1 MDRNPK
7 LLFWFSKPEEAIKHR
22 MNDFMGTKQKE
33 HVMLVEQL
41 STIKDLIKEKQ
52 TKLKK
57 ILDIPND
64 DKIEANAQEMQD
76 RIADYLKITSARL
89 KIDSIKQVS

>member
-1 MDRNPK
+1 MAYRTVQHS
-7 LLFWFSKPEEAIKHR
+7 L
-22 MNDFMGTKQKE
+22 T
-33 HVMLVEQL
+33 
-41 STIKDLIKEKQ
+41 EKQ

-64 DKIEANAQEMQD
+64 DKIEAHVQEMQD

-89 KIDSIKQVS
+89 KIDSIKQVKLRT